1 MFQLKLIKKY
11 LNEVKP
17 YRQKVIFLSI
27 ISVFVSAIAL
37 IFAFYSKDLI
47 DEVVNSNLKQFVFF
61 AILLSILLVSNMI
74 FQALLSWFQAKY
86 SNDALISY
94 KSEVYTHLLKTTI
107 KDIHIYH
114 SGTLINHLE
123 DDCQIASD
131 GLITIIPRFI
141 FLITRFLGAFIL
153 LLIIE
158 YRFALIFLS
167 LGILLVLLSRWI
179 APHIRKRHIKLQQ
192 TKDLERSFTQES
204 LENIEVIKSF
214 QAEQKMSFTQQLK
227 QSNVNDA
234 FMQKTKLTIL
244 SSSGMNLFFAFGFG
258 FALIYGGYQLQF
270 GLTIGY
276 LIAMIELI
284 QHLQSPFSGFAL
296 LYPKYQQTL
305 ASIDRIDTLKKLTLE
320 SSDMKNITAF
330 TSLHIDN
337 IDFSYQQKSI
347 FNEFSLVVKKNELIL
362 ISGPS
367 GAGKTTLFK
376 LLLGYESPQRGNIEV
391 KDYNK
396 NVITIDSSTRS
407 LFSYVPQDHM
417 ILSGT
422 IKENLNLYQTY
433 EDDKLIQVLKDV
445 MLYDEIMKHPL
456 KLDMMLKEKGRGLS
470 IGQIQRLAIAR
481 ALLKDAPILLLDEVT
496 SALDIETEMRLI
508 SHLKSL
514 KKKAIILITHHT
526 LPESLFDQHIKL

>member
-1 MFQLKLIKKY
+1 MFQLKSIKKY
-11 LNEVKP
+11 LSEVKP
-17 YRQKVIFLSI
+17 YRHKVICLSI
-27 ISVFVSAIAL
+27 ISVFVSAVAL

-47 DEVVNSNLKQFVFF
+47 DEVMNGNIRQFVFF

-74 FQALLSWFQAKY
+74 FQALLSWFQATY
-86 SNDALISY
+86 SNDALIVY
-94 KSEVYTHLLKTTI
+94 KSELYSHLLKTTI
-107 KDIHIYH
+107 PDIHKYH
-114 SGTLINHLE
+114 SGALMNHLE

-131 GLITIIPRFI
+131 GLITIIPRFV

-153 LLIIE
+153 LVIIE

-167 LGILLVLLSRWI
+167 LGIILVLLSRWI
-179 APHIRKRHIKLQQ
+179 APHIRKRHITFQQ
-192 TKDLERSFTQES
+192 KKDLERSFTQES

-227 QSNVNDA
+227 QTHVNDA
-234 FMQKTKLTIL
+234 YMQKTKLTIL

-305 ASIDRIDTLKKLTLE
+305 ASIERIDALKKLSLE
-320 SSDMKNITAF
+320 SLETKNIKNF
-330 TSLHIDN
+330 MSLHIDN
-337 IDFSYQQKSI
+337 IDFSYQQKPI
-347 FNEFSLVVKKNELIL
+347 FNDFSMTINKHELIL

-367 GAGKTTLFK
+367 GVGKTTLFK
-376 LLLGYESPQRGNIEV
+376 LLLGYEKPQKGMI
-391 KDYNK
+391 
-396 NVITIDSSTRS
+396 NVIDMEHMISIDASTRS

-422 IKENLNLYQTY
+422 LKENLNLYHTY

-445 MLYDEIMKHPL
+445 MLYDEVMKHPL

-496 SALDIETEMRLI
+496 SALDVETEMRPI

-514 KKKAIILITHHT
+514 KKKTVILITHHT
-526 LPESLFDQHIKL
+526 LPDTLFDQHIKL